1 MSVGEIP
8 YDQAWDLQK
17 RLVEDRI
24 EDRIGDT
31 VVVCSHPSVYTLG
44 RRRDASQNL
53 LDIGD
58 TPVFEI
64 ERGGDVTWHGPGQVV
79 AYPVLKLQ
87 DQDILRHLRRLE
99 QLMID
104 VAADFG
110 LPLARDAR
118 NAGVWHD
125 GRKIGSVGVASRR
138 NVTWHGLA
146 LNVCPDLSWFRKIN
160 PCGMSSE
167 LLSSMEAELNHPV
180 SVEAVR
186 ANLLARV
193 VDW

>member
-118 NAGVWHD
+118 NARLDSDPSEILRPWLRDRSGRD
-125 GRKIGSVGVASRR
+125 G
-138 NVTWHGLA
+138 L
-146 LNVCPDLSWFRKIN
+146 
-160 PCGMSSE
+160 
-167 LLSSMEAELNHPV
+167 
-180 SVEAVR
+180 
-186 ANLLARV
+186 
-193 VDW
+193 

>member
-8 YDQAWDLQK
+8 YDHAWDLQK
-17 RLVEDRI
+17 RLVDDRI
-24 EDRIGDT
+24 ADRIGDT

-79 AYPVLKLQ
+79 AYPILKLP

-110 LPLARDAR
+110 LALARDAR
-118 NAGVWHD
+118 NAGVWHE

-138 NVTWHGLA
+138 GVTWHGLA

-167 LLSSMEAELNHPV
+167 LLSSMEVELNQPV
-180 SVEAVR
+180 SVDAVR